1 MKIGNSTLPDGDN
14 TRRSRTL
21 DVLYWVLLIVGC
33 AVFFLMNLYTT
44 TKEDDLFHST
54 IGGGSTRPIDTLL
67 DVLRSWVAYY
77 KYDGRTANIISF
89 TFNGILGKSVF
100 NVCTTLVFGL
110 MAHWVSRQATARNSA
125 MALVMLYTYIV
136 TAMPVPGETLLWV
149 TGAFNYLWNF
159 TASLTLVIYLMKHRD
174 KQPGWLKGMAL
185 LLLSMFIGAI
195 NEGTTFGV
203 FGGLVLYYLLNRDK
217 VDRTMALV
225 MTGYLMGV
233 LLLLTCPGAWD
244 RASDEVTRDAG
255 FMTLMMDR
263 CRLILSKSMQYV
275 TPAAAV
281 IVILLSLLI
290 RGFKKTFASTPY
302 PLIFLVLL
310 AFAFVVGKD
319 QQRLYFSVSMVGLIL
334 VIMAVYA
341 LTRRVWWLQ
350 LIVVIA
356 GLALCAK
363 YYPANIKTMRDYQA
377 FYNQVDNTIR
387 QTPSRQVVLRVQ
399 NFSAYSRFIKYF
411 NFDSWNFLI
420 REETLCRHY
429 DKDNIQFV
437 PDSIFDRYHSGRP
450 LDNAEQMQFSSPDFK
465 DIEAVLAVPGQDY
478 IAVQMHQDTVSSSYQ
493 FASVFKADGTP
504 KQFPVPYFPLLYQG
518 HEYLIFPTLDTD
530 VTRLSFNPFSLEGT
544 PINLIVTSTT
554 PNQHQ

>member
-1 MKIGNSTLPDGDN
+1 
-14 TRRSRTL
+14 
-21 DVLYWVLLIVGC
+21 
-33 AVFFLMNLYTT
+33 
-44 TKEDDLFHST
+44 
-54 IGGGSTRPIDTLL
+54 
-67 DVLRSWVAYY
+67 
-77 KYDGRTANIISF
+77 
-89 TFNGILGKSVF
+89 
-100 NVCTTLVFGL
+100 
-110 MAHWVSRQATARNSA
+110 
-125 MALVMLYTYIV
+125 
-136 TAMPVPGETLLWV
+136 
-149 TGAFNYLWNF
+149 
-159 TASLTLVIYLMKHRD
+159 
-174 KQPGWLKGMAL
+174 
-185 LLLSMFIGAI
+185 
-195 NEGTTFGV
+195 
-203 FGGLVLYYLLNRDK
+203 
-217 VDRTMALV
+217 
-225 MTGYLMGV
+225 
-233 LLLLTCPGAWD
+233 
-244 RASDEVTRDAG
+244 
-255 FMTLMMDR
+255 
-263 CRLILSKSMQYV
+263 MQYV

-437 PDSIFDRYHSGRP
+437 PDSIFDRYHSGRL
-450 LDNAEQMQFSSPDFK
+450 LDNAEQIQFSSPDCK
-465 DIEAVLAVPGQDY
+465 DVEAVLAVPGQDY
-478 IAVQMHQDTVSSSYQ
+478 IAVQMHQDTVSRSYQ

-518 HEYLIFPTLDTD
+518 HEYLIFPMLDDDVARLTFCPYTL
-530 VTRLSFNPFSLEGT
+530 EGGT

-554 PNQHQ
+554 PNQQQ

>member
-554 PNQHQ
+554 PNQQQ